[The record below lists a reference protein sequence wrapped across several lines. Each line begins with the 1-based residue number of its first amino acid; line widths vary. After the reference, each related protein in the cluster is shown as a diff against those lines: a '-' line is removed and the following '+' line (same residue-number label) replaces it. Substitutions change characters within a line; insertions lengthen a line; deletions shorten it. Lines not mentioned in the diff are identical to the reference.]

1 MLIILPYLYQAFK
14 CDAAYVHLRS
24 YDIYDKYFSTIITF
38 PFELFPERL
47 YLYLSNFS
55 YDTTCLASNV
65 WKFFHNTHMFWTHL
79 SFFLIL
85 RIIIYPLFAAASHT
99 RWYLLNVLPFIRN
112 DTCQLLL
119 FMSKLT
125 VGFHITPCNIMT
137 CLVNCCPS
145 NSKRLINC
153 FSQWCNY
160 YFVSRNNLPWWN
172 LL

>member
-1 MLIILPYLYQAFK
+1 MLHMFTCVPT
-14 CDAAYVHLRS
+14 
-24 YDIYDKYFSTIITF
+24 IYMINISLQLLLF
-38 PFELFPERL
+38 PFEHNLPLHIFWYTVLISKQFRL
-47 YLYLSNFS
+47 
-55 YDTTCLASNV
+55 CLVSNV

-112 DTCQLLL
+112 DTCQILL